1 MSGNI
6 GKASRRHTKFSV
18 TSLNGWLETEE
29 DGRNECVIHLSSARI
44 ADEEQEG
51 QEEEEEEEEEDDD
64 DDEDEQDEERQTDLP
79 G

>member
-29 DGRNECVIHLSSARI
+29 DGRNECVIHLSSARM
-44 ADEEQEG
+44 ADEEQE
-51 QEEEEEEEEEDDD
+51 EEEEGEEEGD